1 MKFLISFIPFLF
13 KTHNNYL
20 HFQFFSCQIFRQ
32 IIIVINNKNE
42 RVIYTPKKGTNIY
55 KRKDGRWEARYLKS
69 ISKDGKR
76 IYGSVYGKT
85 FDEAKLKQEKFI
97 QDFSLI
103 TQQNTKVVFTLK
115 DISIEWK
122 DSIKQSVKEST
133 YLKYDT
139 IIRKHILSHDIST
152 INMINLTT
160 KEIYDYSEQLRKE
173 GLSSKTINDIL
184 VVLGLI
190 LKYTEDIYEISK
202 PKIKFKKVQKKELR
216 VLSSQEQ
223 MVLERFLLQETN
235 SYKLGVLIALYT
247 GIRIGELCA
256 LQWEDVQFDRII
268 INKTVQRLKRGERT
282 VLCVTTPKTSS
293 SIRDIPI
300 PQFLKKYLELFREKG
315 SVVKNL
321 RGNSV
326 EPRLMQ
332 MTFDKYIEECGLAK
346 TNFHALRHTFA
357 TRCVESGFDI
367 KSLSDILGH
376 SDVKTTLNRYVHPT
390 MNQKKKNMDLLVPLT
405 TI

>member
-1 MKFLISFIPFLF
+1 M
-13 KTHNNYL
+13 
-20 HFQFFSCQIFRQ
+20 
-32 IIIVINNKNE
+32 
-42 RVIYTPKKGTNIY
+42 IYTPKKGTNIY

-85 FDEAKLKQEKFI
+85 FDEAKLKQEKII
-97 QDFSLI
+97 QDFLLI
-103 TQQNTKVVFTLK
+103 TQQNTTVVLTLK

-376 SDVKTTLNRYVHPT
+376 SDVKTTLNRYVHST